1 MKSKEITE
9 GFFKG
14 LAKGIGYKDV
24 PSASDAEIDGAVMNT
39 PSTGGGGINI
49 PNQPQYKKG
58 KFEVV
63 VDEPKKPLT
72 VRMDGQLYTLGPRST
87 ENKSGW
93 VSTKRGKDVNP
104 NFANVLD
111 SQFDQYIEF
120 MKQDEPQYDLTSLS
134 KETGMK
140 LT

>member
-14 LAKGIGYKDV
+14 LAKGMGYKDV
-24 PSASDAEIDGAVMNT
+24 PSASDAEIDGAVMNN
-39 PSTGGGGINI
+39 PSGGINV
-49 PNQPQYKKG
+49 PNQPLYKKG

-72 VRMDGQLYTLGPRST
+72 VRMDGQLYTLQSGKNGGWLNT
-87 ENKSGW
+87 KS
-93 VSTKRGKDVNP
+93 GKDVNP

-111 SQFDQYIEF
+111 SQYDQYVNA
-120 MKQDEPQYDLTSLS
+120 MNQGT
-134 KETGMK
+134 
-140 LT
+140 

>member
-14 LAKGIGYKDV
+14 LAKGLGYKDGSNN
-24 PSASDAEIDGAVMNT
+24 PSASNAEIDGAVMNT

-58 KFEVV
+58 KFEIV

-72 VRMDGQLYTLGPRST
+72 VRMDGQLYTLQPGKNGSWLNT
-87 ENKSGW
+87 KS
-93 VSTKRGKDVNP
+93 GKDVNP

-111 SQFDQYIEF
+111 SQYDQYVNA
-120 MKQDEPQYDLTSLS
+120 MNQGT
-134 KETGMK
+134 
-140 LT
+140 

>member
-14 LAKGIGYKDV
+14 LAKGMGYKDV

-58 KFEVV
+58 KFEIV

-72 VRMDGQLYTLGPRST
+72 VRMDGQLYTLQSGKNGGWLNT
-87 ENKSGW
+87 KS
-93 VSTKRGKDVNP
+93 GKDVNP

-111 SQFDQYIEF
+111 SQYDQYIEF

>member
-14 LAKGIGYKDV
+14 LAKGLGYNDGSDT
-24 PSASDAEIDGAVMNT
+24 PSASNAEIDGAVMNT

-58 KFEVV
+58 KFEIV

-72 VRMDGQLYTLGPRST
+72 VRMDGQLYTLQPGKNGSWLNT
-87 ENKSGW
+87 KS
-93 VSTKRGKDVNP
+93 GKDVNP
-104 NFANVLD
+104 NFANAAIIVAHHN
-111 SQFDQYIEF
+111 
-120 MKQDEPQYDLTSLS
+120 PPR
-134 KETGMK
+134 
-140 LT
+140 

>member
-1 MKSKEITE
+1 
-9 GFFKG
+9 
-14 LAKGIGYKDV
+14 
-24 PSASDAEIDGAVMNT
+24 
-39 PSTGGGGINI
+39 
-49 PNQPQYKKG
+49 
-58 KFEVV
+58 
-63 VDEPKKPLT
+63 
-72 VRMDGQLYTLGPRST
+72 MDGQLYTLGPRST

>member
-58 KFEVV
+58 KFEIV
-63 VDEPKKPLT
+63 VDEPNKPLT
-72 VRMDGQLYTLGPRST
+72 VRMDGQLYTLQSGKNGSWLNT
-87 ENKSGW
+87 KS
-93 VSTKRGKDVNP
+93 GKDVNP

-111 SQFDQYIEF
+111 SQYDQYVNA
-120 MKQDEPQYDLTSLS
+120 MNQGT
-134 KETGMK
+134 
-140 LT
+140 

>member
-1 MKSKEITE
+1 
-9 GFFKG
+9 
-14 LAKGIGYKDV
+14 
-24 PSASDAEIDGAVMNT
+24 
-39 PSTGGGGINI
+39 
-49 PNQPQYKKG
+49 
-58 KFEVV
+58 
-63 VDEPKKPLT
+63 
-72 VRMDGQLYTLGPRST
+72 MDGQLYTLGPIRT

-93 VSTKRGKDVNP
+93 LNTKSGKDVNP